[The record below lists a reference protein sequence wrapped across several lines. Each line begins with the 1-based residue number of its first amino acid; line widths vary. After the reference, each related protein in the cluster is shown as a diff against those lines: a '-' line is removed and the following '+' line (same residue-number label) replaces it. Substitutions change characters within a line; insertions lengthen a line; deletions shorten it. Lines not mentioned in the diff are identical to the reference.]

1 MSRERRGWVDAFDR
15 VPVGYA
21 PPRADDRTEPEPAT
35 IPLARHRRRTRRRR
49 ALALLRAVA
58 LRVLAAVTG
67 RKARYIRGMP
77 RLIPVAFIA
86 ALLVPGSR
94 LSAQQES
101 TTRPRERWQ
110 VTLEGERYVWDI
122 GLVRLDGDSLVIR
135 QSDSLASL
143 PVEHITEI
151 RLIQSSTVDLGAGV
165 AGAMSALTGAD
176 DEIYDFT
183 QLELAERRRSIQ
195 KILANRPAQP

>member
-1 MSRERRGWVDAFDR
+1 
-15 VPVGYA
+15 
-21 PPRADDRTEPEPAT
+21 
-35 IPLARHRRRTRRRR
+35 
-49 ALALLRAVA
+49 
-58 LRVLAAVTG
+58 
-67 RKARYIRGMP
+67 MP
-77 RLIPVAFIA
+77 RLISIAFVVAV
-86 ALLVPGSR
+86 LVPGSR

-101 TTRPRERWQ
+101 STRPRERWQ

-135 QSDSLASL
+135 QSDTLARL

-151 RLIQSSTVDLGAGV
+151 RLIQSSTVDLGAGA

-183 QLELAERRRSIQ
+183 QLELADRRRTIQ
-195 KILANRPAQP
+195 KILANHPPQP

>member
-1 MSRERRGWVDAFDR
+1 M
-15 VPVGYA
+15 
-21 PPRADDRTEPEPAT
+21 
-35 IPLARHRRRTRRRR
+35 L
-49 ALALLRAVA
+49 
-58 LRVLAAVTG
+58 
-67 RKARYIRGMP
+67 
-77 RLIPVAFIA
+77 RLISVAFVA

-94 LSAQQES
+94 LHAQQES
-101 TTRPRERWQ
+101 PTRARERWQ

-135 QSDSLASL
+135 QSDSLARL

-183 QLELAERRRSIQ
+183 QLELADRRRTIQ
-195 KILANRPAQP
+195 KILANHPAQP